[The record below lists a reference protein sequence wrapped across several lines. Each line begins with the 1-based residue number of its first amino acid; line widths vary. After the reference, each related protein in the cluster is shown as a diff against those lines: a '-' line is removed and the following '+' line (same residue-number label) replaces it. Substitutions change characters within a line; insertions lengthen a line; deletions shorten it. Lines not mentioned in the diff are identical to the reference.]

1 MGGGGQ
7 TSESIMSSVTRIMPT
22 RSGGSVREEL
32 ERERGR
38 REREREIS
46 IHFIRFDFVSFRTSL
61 TRSLPDDLF
70 LCQWQKMRKNVHNL
84 YGK

>member
-32 ERERGR
+32 KRERK
-38 REREREIS
+38 EVESEKEIS
-46 IHFIRFDFVSFRTSL
+46 INFIRFQFVSHEFSLFRLPEL
-61 TRSLPDDLF
+61 TFFYVSGKR
-70 LCQWQKMRKNVHNL
+70 CGKMPPQCA
-84 YGK
+84 

>member
-32 ERERGR
+32 KTEREK
-38 REREREIS
+38 ERKGEREIS
-46 IHFIRFDFVSFRTSL
+46 INFIRFQFVSHEFSLFRLPEL
-61 TRSLPDDLF
+61 TFFYVSGKR
-70 LCQWQKMRKNVHNL
+70 CGKMPPQCA
-84 YGK
+84 